1 MILYYRWFG
10 VLAVV
15 ALILSTALLWS
26 IIAYLGET
34 QGLAL
39 TLAGVTGLVVSI
51 GVQLDSSIMYFEH
64 MKEQVWNGRT
74 PRSAVDRAFKGAWAT
89 IKKADFAALLGAI
102 VLYFLAVGAVKG
114 FALYLALATVID
126 LLATF
131 LFVAPAARIIA
142 RITSLNEH
150 PKRFGL
156 PTPDPGDV
164 R

>member
-1 MILYYRWFG
+1 MWS
-10 VLAVV
+10 VV
-15 ALILSTALLWS
+15 
-26 IIAYLGET
+26 AYLGET

-89 IKKADFAALLGAI
+89 IKKADFAALLGAV
-102 VLYFLAVGAVKG
+102 VLYYLAVGAVKG
-114 FALYLALATVID
+114 FALFLAIATIID
-126 LLATF
+126 LVATY
-131 LFVAPAARIIA
+131 LFVAPAARVIA
-142 RITSLNEH
+142 RITALNEH

-156 PTPDPGDV
+156 PAPIAED